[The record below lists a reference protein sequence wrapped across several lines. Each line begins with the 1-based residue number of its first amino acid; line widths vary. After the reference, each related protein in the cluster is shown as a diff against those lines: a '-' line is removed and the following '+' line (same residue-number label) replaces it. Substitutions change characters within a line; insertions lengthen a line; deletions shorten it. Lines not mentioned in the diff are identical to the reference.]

1 VADSVKDFFEGL
13 PSRIDPAQAAGVN
26 QSYVFAIEGAGT
38 WSVRVVDGSVQVSEG
53 DAGGD
58 CTIQT
63 SRDVFERMVRGDQ
76 SPTTAYMTGKL
87 KVKGDL
93 GAAMKLQKLF

>member
-1 VADSVKDFFEGL
+1 VAESVKDFFESL
-13 PSRIDPAQAAGVN
+13 PGRIDPAQAAGVN
-26 QSYVFAIEGAGT
+26 QTYVFAVDGAGT
-38 WSVRVVDGSVQVSEG
+38 WTVRVADGAVDVSEG

-63 SRDVFERMVRGDQ
+63 SQDVFERMVRGEQ